1 MMYYI
6 QNLNAGFLGNSPVF
20 WSKNGGYSQ
29 WLDEAQT
36 FTEAEANTVVRTTS
50 GTHRWKLWPVDEI
63 DSIAKRTVDI
73 QDMRKLPCLKN
84 SEYSD
89 E

>member
-1 MMYYI
+1 MYYI

-29 WLDEAQT
+29 WLDEA
-36 FTEAEANTVVRTTS
+36 
-50 GTHRWKLWPVDEI
+50 I